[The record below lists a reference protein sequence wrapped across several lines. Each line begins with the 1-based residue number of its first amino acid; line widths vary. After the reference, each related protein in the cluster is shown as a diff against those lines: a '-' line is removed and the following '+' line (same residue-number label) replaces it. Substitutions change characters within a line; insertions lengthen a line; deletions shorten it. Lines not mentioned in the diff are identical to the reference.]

1 MLTSCC
7 WDVGQRLRGGMPL
20 RKASR
25 VIALASDEDERAR
38 SVDGLGTRPDLRRRP
53 RCGTGTG
60 SGLRNGRG
68 GLGWWNRGSGGGG
81 RQEQRWRR
89 GKVEVAAAR
98 AQRKRKRPSFSII
111 IIPSVFNFFSFLL
124 FYFAKNIKVISCTYC
139 TIIRHVVLP
148 LPSILSPN

>member
-1 MLTSCC
+1 MGEGLP
-7 WDVGQRLRGGMPL
+7 GM
-20 RKASR
+20 
-25 VIALASDEDERAR
+25 VE
-38 SVDGLGTRPDLRRRP
+38 
-53 RCGTGTG
+53 
-60 SGLRNGRG
+60 
-68 GLGWWNRGSGGGG
+68 GSGGGG
-81 RQEQRWRR
+81 RQEQGWRR
-89 GKVEVAAAR
+89 RSEEKVGAWEVAAAR